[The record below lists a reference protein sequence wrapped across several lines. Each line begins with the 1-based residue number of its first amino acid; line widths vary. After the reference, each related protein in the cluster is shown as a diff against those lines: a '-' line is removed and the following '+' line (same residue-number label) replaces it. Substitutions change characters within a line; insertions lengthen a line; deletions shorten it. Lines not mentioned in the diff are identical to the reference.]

1 MSYSVYAKLPDGR
14 TIKYGKKLNSV
25 TEVNAAMNEMKKDLK
40 DAGITAKV
48 GYRNDNPPAPSRTTA
63 KKSQPKAAPK
73 TPAKKTSKPDPL
85 DRNLK
90 EEISKSKS
98 GSAKLIVNEI
108 KPNVTIR
115 QVVDSINK
123 DGDTFKLVTG
133 RSLEVTKKGYSVQ
146 WSTRD
151 EYIVDAV
158 CVAVARALG
167 RRQYDVKSAWNYLGE
182 YGNRENYGKKST
194 AQLTKKERETV
205 PPGELPKV
213 GTILYASWGYD
224 QTNIDY
230 YKVDQTK
237 GSTMIHI
244 IPIGEKYVERGGPYG
259 DKVMPDPT
267 HIREW
272 DVLIDKE
279 RGDPPSKGKWCRWD
293 PKYKCVRLGHYSGAP
308 SAYLWTGGPQHQ
320 TDPMFG
326 H

>member
-48 GYRNDNPPAPSRTTA
+48 GYRNDNPPAPSRTTVG
-63 KKSQPKAAPK
+63 KSQPKAAPK
-73 TPAKKTSKPDPL
+73 TAAKKTSKPDPL

-98 GSAKLIVNEI
+98 GSARLIVNDI

-146 WSTRD
+146 WSRKD

-182 YGNRENYGKKST
+182 YGSRANFGQKST
-194 AQLTKKERETV
+194 TQLTKKEREII

-213 GTILYASWGYD
+213 GDVFYSSWGYD
-224 QTNIDY
+224 QTNIDFY
-230 YKVDQTK
+230 VVEATK
-237 GSTMIHI
+237 GKTMCYLV
-244 IPIGEKYVERGGPYG
+244 PVGNKTVESQGSADYVVPAIGTSPGYSRYGKGVWKKYN
-259 DKVMPDPT
+259 
-267 HIREW
+267 
-272 DVLIDKE
+272 
-279 RGDPPSKGKWCRWD
+279 
-293 PKYKCVRLGHYSGAP
+293 PKYKSFTMSSYETAHKWDGKPKYQTAFGYGH
-308 SAYLWTGGPQHQ
+308 
-320 TDPMFG
+320 
-326 H
+326 

>member
-25 TEVNAAMNEMKKDLK
+25 TEVNDALNEMKKDLK
-40 DAGITAKV
+40 AAGITAKV
-48 GYRNDNPPAPSRTTA
+48 GYRNDNPPAPSRTAA
-63 KKSQPKAAPK
+63 KKNQPKAAPK
-73 TPAKKTSKPDPL
+73 TSAKKTSKPDPL

-98 GSAKLIVNEI
+98 STAKIIVNAI
-108 KPNVTIR
+108 RPNVTIR

-133 RSLEVTKKGYSVQ
+133 ESIHITETGRSIQ
-146 WSTRD
+146 WSRRD

-182 YGNRENYGKKST
+182 YGNRAGYGKKDT
-194 AQLTKKERETV
+194 AQLTKKEREVHT
-205 PPGELPKV
+205 PGQLPKV
-213 GTILYASWGYD
+213 GTILVSSWGYD
-224 QTNIDY
+224 QTNIDF
-230 YKVDQTK
+230 YKIDQVK
-237 GSTMIHI
+237 GSTMVHI
-244 IPIGEKYVERGGPYG
+244 IPIGEKYVDRGGPYG
-259 DKVMPDPT
+259 DKVIPDPT
-267 HIREW
+267 HIREY
-272 DVLIDKE
+272 DVIIDKD
-279 RGDPPSKGKWCRWD
+279 RGDPPSKGKWCKWNFE
-293 PKYKCVRLGHYSGAP
+293 YNWVSLGNYSGAP
-308 SAYLWTGGPQHQ
+308 RARIWDGRAEHQ

>member
-48 GYRNDNPPAPSRTTA
+48 GYQNDNPPAPSRSTPR
-63 KKSQPKAAPK
+63 KSQAKAAPK

-123 DGDTFKLVTG
+123 DGDTFKLITG

-182 YGNRENYGKKST
+182 YGSKVSYGKRST

-244 IPIGEKYVERGGPYG
+244 IPIGEKYVEKGGPYG